1 MAVHTIHVSIMDFC
15 VYSDLSASYSLSLES
30 QGSVEVANKMIKG
43 YVSKLVASTNKDP
56 KRWTSLVTVAVSNLN
71 GQPRARKGA
80 WSAPDLIAEGVVNPD
95 AMLLLKDI
103 GSPAAAM
110 ALPVLGKDH
119 EDFVQGVRDEVI

>member
-1 MAVHTIHVSIMDFC
+1 MDFC